1 MEPKKL
7 KVAFD
12 VDDTLIIPSV
22 VTGNRDIPN
31 YETIAI
37 YRWFQAQGC
46 HMIIWS
52 GSGMDWAQTWGEKLG
67 LQPDEIRPK
76 VLPTSLCSAHKDRH
90 PDCHICY
97 ATDVDIAFDDCDV
110 RLGKVNIKVGRVS
123 NNISREIW
131 NQTKRPN

>member
-1 MEPKKL
+1 MKQL
-7 KVAFD
+7 VIAFD

-31 YETIAI
+31 YETIAV

-52 GSGMDWAQTWGEKLG
+52 GSGVDWAQAWADKLG

-76 VLPTSLCSAHKDRH
+76 TLPASICSAHQTKDLN
-90 PDCHICY
+90 CEVCSSS
-97 ATDVDIAFDDCDV
+97 DIDIVFDDCDV
-110 RLGKVNIKVGRVS
+110 KLGKVNVRVGRVA

-131 NQTKRPN
+131 NKTKRPN